1 MVCPNVVP
9 QNSDINQN
17 NFAKLITWKGYWG
30 PWVDKDLVSTGQ
42 DENTNAIH
50 LLFAVWLLLVCRIS
64 KRNRYSTVLKKL
76 KRHSVLHHDEN
87 DGWRREDRQI
97 SSRALR
103 DREHRLSNEIIVRH
117 NYFRDRRP
125 SLQVLRRGAAVQ
137 SGHSG
142 GAHCLHGA
150 DCTARALTQFTASER
165 SDHVVCR
172 LSRDHVNSCAVLLG
186 RVSCRAFCVMFNS
199 IMVFGSGNK
208 FRIRR

>member
-1 MVCPNVVP
+1 MKFIFFLLCGCWLFVGC
-9 QNSDINQN
+9 
-17 NFAKLITWKGYWG
+17 G
-30 PWVDKDLVSTGQ
+30 P
-42 DENTNAIH
+42 
-50 LLFAVWLLLVCRIS
+50 
-64 KRNRYSTVLKKL
+64 KRNTVLKKL

-137 SGHSG
+137 SGHGG

-165 SDHVVCR
+165 SSDHVVCR